1 MTTRTIGRTE
11 KDTFLDYGKLK
22 ELAARGEPSPERV
35 DAILAKVRLLG
46 GLTADEA
53 ADLAA
58 IEDGGSLRKLLDT
71 AGFVKREIYGRRI
84 VLFAPVY
91 TGNHCVNDCVY
102 CGFRRSNTDLRRVV
116 LSREDVER
124 QTRLLLARGHK
135 RLLIISGESPKT
147 GLQYTLDAIGA
158 AYGVSVNGAR
168 VRRINVELAPMEVE
182 AFRALKKA
190 DIGTYVCFQETYDP
204 ELYAAAHP
212 SGPKADYRYRLY
224 VMDRAMEGGC
234 DDVGLGALFGLGD
247 WRYELAG
254 MLEHARHL
262 EETFG
267 CGPHTVSVPRIEYAS
282 GAPAA
287 EVVPNPVS
295 DRDFEKII
303 AVLRVTLPYVGI
315 ILSTRERTSYR
326 RRLIAYGVSQ
336 ISAGSRTDPGGY
348 DENGRNADAEKTSPG
363 AGDSGQ
369 FSLGDTRSLEETI
382 SDLVDDGYVPSFC
395 TGCYRRGRTG
405 ADFMDLARPGL
416 IKEFCLPNGLVSF
429 AEYLHDY
436 ASPPVRD
443 KGLALIGAM
452 KGETAEKT
460 RTYLDDALRRT
471 AGGERDI
478 YL

>member
-1 MTTRTIGRTE
+1 MTE
-11 KDTFLDYGKLK
+11 TFLDYGKLK
-22 ELAARGEPSPERV
+22 DLAARSEPDADRV
-35 DAILAKVRLLG
+35 EAILAKARLLR
-46 GLTADEA
+46 GLDSEEA

-58 IEDGGSLRKLLDT
+58 IRDPRALSLLMET
-71 AGFVKREIYGRRI
+71 AGFVKREIYGKRM

-91 TGNHCVNDCVY
+91 TGNYCVNNCVY
-102 CGFRRSNTDLRRVV
+102 CGFRASNRELRRVV
-116 LSREDVER
+116 LTRAQIER
-124 QTRLLLARGHK
+124 QAELLLSQGHK
-135 RLLIISGESPKT
+135 RILLICGESPKT
-147 GLQYTLDAIGA
+147 GLAYTLDSIA
-158 AYGVSVNGAR
+158 ACYGVSVNGAKI
-168 VRRINVELAPMEVE
+168 RRINVELAPMDVD

-212 SGPKADYRYRLY
+212 SGPKADYRNRLY

-254 MLEHARHL
+254 MLEHAKHL
-262 EETFG
+262 EKSFG

-287 EVVPNPVS
+287 EVVPAPVS
-295 DRDFEKII
+295 DDDFKKIVAI
-303 AVLRVTLPYVGI
+303 LRVTLPYVGI
-315 ILSTRERTSYR
+315 ILSTRERTSFR
-326 RRLIAYGVSQ
+326 KELMAYGVSQ

-348 DENGRNADAEKTSPG
+348 EEETRNEAAEKTAPG

-369 FSLGDTRSLEETI
+369 FALGDTRNLEQTI
-382 SDLVDDGYVPSFC
+382 SDLIDDGYVPSFC

-405 ADFMDLARPGL
+405 ADFMDLAKPGL

-429 AEYLHDY
+429 SEYLHDY
-436 ASPPVRD
+436 AAAETRA
-443 KGLALIGAM
+443 KGLALIGSM
-452 KGETAEKT
+452 KAEAAEKT
-460 RTYLDDALRRT
+460 RPYLEKALADT
-471 AGGERDI
+471 AAGKRDL